1 MRTYLIRLLEALL
14 DVRSWARTPQRAV
27 LEVAFEL
34 QRLDHRLFEICDSLS
49 LPVDVGK
56 MRENRVPRTVA
67 AELHGIV
74 EMVKADYLGAAVAN
88 LLKVAQVTEEE
99 IRAEFF
105 EMHEAE
111 FGRRP

>member
-1 MRTYLIRLLEALL
+1 MKSYLIRLLEAVFDL
-14 DVRSWARTPQRAV
+14 RSWTRTPQRAV

-74 EMVKADYLGAAVAN
+74 EMVKAEYLVEAVAS
-88 LLKVAQVTEEE
+88 LLKVAQVTEKE
-99 IRAEFF
+99 IREEFF
-105 EMHEAE
+105 EMHDAE